1 MIEAIERIVYSKD
14 WITVVFTIIFILFAL
29 AKYNN
34 NKRFKKLLPLLIS
47 KNYLVIY
54 AKQTPILL
62 NTFHIFFAI
71 IQLFIFS
78 LIIFIGVKT
87 KNSIAKEFEITFFIS
102 ILTSVF
108 IFIVVR
114 YFIGKILAVIFEK
127 ENEHEYFTYIKMS
140 YLSNFSLL
148 LFPLLIITLYINFDS
163 SVLAYLVLIFALFIL
178 LFYYVMIIINNQKLI
193 FRKLFYFILYLCAL
207 EVAPLIFL
215 YKLFII

>member
-1 MIEAIERIVYSKD
+1 MTQATERVIYSKD
-14 WITVVFTIIFILFAL
+14 WITIVFTIIFILFAL
-29 AKYNN
+29 AKSNN
-34 NKRFKKLLPLLIS
+34 NKRFTKLFPLLIS

-54 AKQTPILL
+54 AKQAPILL

-87 KNSIAKEFEITFFIS
+87 KNSIAKEFEITFFIN

-108 IFIVVR
+108 IFIVIR
-114 YFIGKILAVIFEK
+114 YFIEKILAVIFEK

-140 YLSNFSLL
+140 YLSNFCLL
-148 LFPLLIITLYINFDS
+148 SFPLLLLTLYIDIDS
-163 SVLAYLVLIFALFIL
+163 SILAYLVLIFSLFIL
-178 LFYYVMIIINNQKLI
+178 LFYYVMIVINNQKLI
-193 FRKLFYFILYLCAL
+193 FRKLFYFILYICAL
-207 EVAPLIFL
+207 EIAPLIFL